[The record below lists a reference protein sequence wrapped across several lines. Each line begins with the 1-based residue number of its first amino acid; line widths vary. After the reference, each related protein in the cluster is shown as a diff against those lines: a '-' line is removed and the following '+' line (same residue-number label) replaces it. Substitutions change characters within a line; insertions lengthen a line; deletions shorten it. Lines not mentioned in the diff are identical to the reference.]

1 MDAPRL
7 RRVAARRSSLHHA
20 RGYLRHSGR
29 RVVLAHHPVHH
40 LWRVP
45 AAFRRRQVL
54 HRFFHGAHGPQG
66 QQRRPHRG
74 AVVVPARWSVRFGRR
89 HHRDDRRR
97 RLSADA
103 AGGVREERGRRT
115 ACRRRAGRHHFAA
128 RARRR
133 RLPDRRVPQDQLP
146 RRDLDGDHPDLPL
159 LPVAAVHGRTR
170 CQAVPGAHRGLRAAA
185 HAGADDAPLR
195 LSLHLADLDHH
206 LHVVGLL
213 ADPVGVLVDGA
224 HLWDELSHPRD
235 GDHAEEAGA
244 RLVRRLDQRADRR
257 DHLRDRR
264 HHRRRRHA
272 DRARTEVL
280 LDRDRLRRRQ
290 PAADRDLYRADR
302 VDRRPGGAGDRLLHH
317 LRRDCGA
324 RHGQARRARLRRPH
338 VHLLLFGAVGSFA
351 ADGALAVCRRGD
363 HRRRSLPDHAAGVEI
378 HAARLSGPVRIRA
391 RPARHR
397 FAAQAAEGRLVD
409 RYRSDHR
416 QDRARPR
423 RAGGGRARLG
433 PAPDDHGR
441 APAAGAG
448 RPVPGVSEPARSAD
462 GAHDRPRHQLHRD
475 IWLGD
480 RRRGPAK
487 TAHAAGRP
495 ADADNR
501 AKLGRNEPMKR
512 KVFAISALAVSAAL
526 IAGAALAQQGLNIA
540 IATGGTGGVY
550 YPLGGGMANVLS
562 KHVPGMQ
569 ASARVTGGS
578 VDNLKL
584 IGSQQSE
591 GALVMV
597 DAALD
602 ALKGEDKFKG
612 NPVEVRTLMVLYP
625 NRMHV
630 VSMEGTGVE
639 KMSDLKGKRVSTG
652 SPGSAT
658 EVMAFRVIEAAG
670 LDKDKDMRRE
680 RLGVAESV
688 NALKDRKIDAFFWVG
703 GLPTAAVTDLGA
715 TPNVKIKMI
724 DHADTVDKMNKKY
737 DNLYTTGVIPAK
749 MYPGQDKDNSI
760 AVVQNILVANA
771 KMSDKVAYDIVK
783 TFIERR
789 DELVAVHAEADS
801 IKLENQ
807 SPKNSPI
814 PWHPGAVK
822 YFSEKG
828 LKMN

>member
-1 MDAPRL
+1 
-7 RRVAARRSSLHHA
+7 
-20 RGYLRHSGR
+20 
-29 RVVLAHHPVHH
+29 
-40 LWRVP
+40 
-45 AAFRRRQVL
+45 
-54 HRFFHGAHGPQG
+54 
-66 QQRRPHRG
+66 
-74 AVVVPARWSVRFGRR
+74 
-89 HHRDDRRR
+89 
-97 RLSADA
+97 
-103 AGGVREERGRRT
+103 
-115 ACRRRAGRHHFAA
+115 
-128 RARRR
+128 
-133 RLPDRRVPQDQLP
+133 
-146 RRDLDGDHPDLPL
+146 
-159 LPVAAVHGRTR
+159 
-170 CQAVPGAHRGLRAAA
+170 
-185 HAGADDAPLR
+185 
-195 LSLHLADLDHH
+195 
-206 LHVVGLL
+206 
-213 ADPVGVLVDGA
+213 
-224 HLWDELSHPRD
+224 
-235 GDHAEEAGA
+235 
-244 RLVRRLDQRADRR
+244 
-257 DHLRDRR
+257 
-264 HHRRRRHA
+264 
-272 DRARTEVL
+272 
-280 LDRDRLRRRQ
+280 
-290 PAADRDLYRADR
+290 
-302 VDRRPGGAGDRLLHH
+302 
-317 LRRDCGA
+317 
-324 RHGQARRARLRRPH
+324 
-338 VHLLLFGAVGSFA
+338 
-351 ADGALAVCRRGD
+351 
-363 HRRRSLPDHAAGVEI
+363 
-378 HAARLSGPVRIRA
+378 
-391 RPARHR
+391 
-397 FAAQAAEGRLVD
+397 
-409 RYRSDHR
+409 
-416 QDRARPR
+416 
-423 RAGGGRARLG
+423 
-433 PAPDDHGR
+433 
-441 APAAGAG
+441 
-448 RPVPGVSEPARSAD
+448 
-462 GAHDRPRHQLHRD
+462 
-475 IWLGD
+475 
-480 RRRGPAK
+480 
-487 TAHAAGRP
+487 
-495 ADADNR
+495 
-501 AKLGRNEPMKR
+501 MKR
-512 KVFAISALAVSAAL
+512 KAFAISALAVSAAV

-591 GALVMV
+591 VALVMV

-612 NPVEVRTLMVLYP
+612 NPVDVRTLMVLYP

-630 VSMEGTGVE
+630 VSMEGIGVE

-749 MYPGQDKDNSI
+749 TYPGQDKDNPI

-828 LKMN
+828 LTMN